1 MPDPDDIL
9 WEQSEIPEPEA
20 PQLPPENPAPSP
32 TEDVLDIP
40 DAMSDLGDVARGEYK
55 PPEIADADVP
65 AFPQAAS
72 FNTPPPL
79 TPQQRVHQQAFERG
93 AERKERL
100 GQPTPP
106 PDWNR
111 VAADNE
117 AFADLGQVARAEAQ
131 DVDAGPVPE
140 GAAPGMGSE
149 FTPET
154 FGDQGFG
161 TMQMEQEGQQRDVA
175 SQAFHSSIKHS
186 TLITEMSKEYARRL
200 DELSISLER
209 DRL

>member
-9 WEQSEIPEPEA
+9 WPQSEIPEPEA

-72 FNTPPPL
+72 FNSPPPL

-93 AERKERL
+93 QERKERL
-100 GQPTPP
+100 GLPTPP

-149 FTPET
+149 FHPES
-154 FGDQGFG
+154 FADQGFG
-161 TMQMEQEGQQRDVA
+161 VQQLEKEGQQRDTQR
-175 SQAFHSSIKHS
+175 QAFDASIR
-186 TLITEMSKEYARRL
+186 LNVLLTEMTKEYGRKL
-200 DELSISLER
+200 DDMATRLER

>member
-9 WEQSEIPEPEA
+9 WPQSEIPEPEA

-32 TEDVLDIP
+32 TEDVLGIP
-40 DAMSDLGDVARGEYK
+40 DMMTDLGDVARGEV
-55 PPEIADADVP
+55 PQPEIADADVP
-65 AFPQAAS
+65 AFPQAVS
-72 FNTPPPL
+72 LDPPQ
-79 TPQQRVHQQAFERG
+79 TPQQRVQQQAWERG

-100 GQPTPP
+100 GLPTPP

-131 DVDAGPVPE
+131 DVDAGPIPE
-140 GAAPGMGSE
+140 GAAPGMGAE
-149 FTPET
+149 FHPET

-175 SQAFHSSIKHS
+175 SQAFSANLKHS
-186 TLITEMSKEYARRL
+186 TLLTEMAKEYARRM
-200 DELSISLER
+200 DELSVGLER